1 MVYASDLI
9 STSLIIQYR
18 VNILAIGIK
27 IMAFIRIKKIKGY
40 DYYYLVRSQWDP
52 VKKRS
57 TQHIIKY
64 LGNAEN
70 INIKDIPEEHRDNPK
85 VLSFL
90 ALSSTI
96 QKEKKVNT

>member
-1 MVYASDLI
+1 
-9 STSLIIQYR
+9 
-18 VNILAIGIK
+18 
-27 IMAFIRIKKIKGY
+27 MAFIRIKKIKGY

-52 VKKRS
+52 VKKSS

-70 INIKDIPEEHRDNPK
+70 INIKDIPEEHLDNPK
-85 VLSFL
+85 VLSLL

-96 QKEKKVNT
+96 RKKKKSTHD

>member
-1 MVYASDLI
+1 
-9 STSLIIQYR
+9 
-18 VNILAIGIK
+18 
-27 IMAFIRIKKIKGY
+27 MAFVRIKKIKGY

-64 LGNAEN
+64 LGTAEKF
-70 INIKDIPEEHRDNPK
+70 NIKDIPEEHRDNPK
-85 VLSFL
+85 VLFLL

-96 QKEKKVNT
+96 QKEKSQHMID

>member
-1 MVYASDLI
+1 
-9 STSLIIQYR
+9 
-18 VNILAIGIK
+18 
-27 IMAFIRIKKIKGY
+27 MAFIRIKKIKGY

-70 INIKDIPEEHRDNPK
+70 IGIKDIPEEHRDNPR
-85 VLSFL
+85 VLSLL
-90 ALSSTI
+90 ALISTI
-96 QKEKKVNT
+96 QKEKSQRMID

>member
-1 MVYASDLI
+1 
-9 STSLIIQYR
+9 
-18 VNILAIGIK
+18 
-27 IMAFIRIKKIKGY
+27 MAFIRIKKIKGY

-85 VLSFL
+85 VLSLLVLFND
-90 ALSSTI
+90 SEEKRST
-96 QKEKKVNT
+96 ND